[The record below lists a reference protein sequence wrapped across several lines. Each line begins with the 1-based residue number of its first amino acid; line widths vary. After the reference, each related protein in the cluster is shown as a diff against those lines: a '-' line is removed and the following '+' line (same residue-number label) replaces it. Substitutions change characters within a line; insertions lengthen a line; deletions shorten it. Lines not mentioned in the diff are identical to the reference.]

1 MTKREVELLTVTEGA
16 KQRLKE
22 LLLAST
28 NDPDF
33 GVRLVLKASG
43 QTGLVLDREEL
54 GDDVVEHDGSK
65 VLLVGPEVDQLVVGA
80 TLDTEDTPEGT
91 KFVIS
96 KG

>member
-1 MTKREVELLTVTEGA
+1 MLTVTEGA

-43 QTGLVLDREEL
+43 QTGLVLDRE
-54 GDDVVEHDGSK
+54 
-65 VLLVGPEVDQLVVGA
+65 
-80 TLDTEDTPEGT
+80 
-91 KFVIS
+91 
-96 KG
+96 